1 MKVIVFIFKCLEG
14 DSQYEKIKLFETS
27 DKANNY
33 ITEFLETKL
42 SEGWQKDEE
51 EFVLDNHNRYSIV
64 ILNKNVH

>member
-33 ITEFLETKL
+33 ITEFLEAKL

-51 EFVLDNHNRYSIV
+51 DFVLDNHNRYSIV